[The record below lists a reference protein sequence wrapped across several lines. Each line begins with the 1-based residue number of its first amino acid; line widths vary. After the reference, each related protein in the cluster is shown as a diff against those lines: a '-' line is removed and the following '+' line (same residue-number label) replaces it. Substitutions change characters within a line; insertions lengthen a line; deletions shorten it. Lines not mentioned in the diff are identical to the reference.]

1 MEISAVE
8 IFQNKFKILKFSTV
22 PKFRHIHLTN
32 FNAMLALIVLTGEGF

>member
-8 IFQNKFKILKFSTV
+8 YFQKKSMNYNFVRLQKI
-22 PKFRHIHLTN
+22 RRIHLTN